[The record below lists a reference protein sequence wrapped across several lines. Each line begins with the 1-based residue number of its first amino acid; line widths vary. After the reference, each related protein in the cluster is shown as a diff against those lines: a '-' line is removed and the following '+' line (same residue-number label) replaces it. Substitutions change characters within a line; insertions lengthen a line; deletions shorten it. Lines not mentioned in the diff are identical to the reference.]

1 MEDLLTED
9 LLTEAPLMEEEVHLI
24 LLPDRRY
31 TLRHH
36 ILPALAVPMRV
47 VLEVA
52 AGLQ

>member
-1 MEDLLTED
+1 M
-9 LLTEAPLMEEEVHLI
+9 EEVHLI